1 MQGNP
6 LRLAAFAAGVS
17 ALLAACGGD
26 SSSAPTPPP
35 PPPPPPAP
43 LTVTGK
49 AATGAAMSGAA
60 ISATC
65 ATGTG
70 TAIAAADGS
79 YSLDV
84 TAGQLPCVLE
94 ATGADVGGATITLHS
109 VATGTTAQITPL
121 TELLIAQVT
130 GAEPVALMTSGNIAG
145 LSSTFSASNV
155 QAAQAL
161 VLTMLSDAGID
172 TSSLASGDLFTGTL
186 AAGSGTGYDGVLDA
200 LGQALV
206 VSGTTLGALTDT
218 VVAQSGGG
226 GGGTPAPDSTTSVLS
241 SELLLRA
248 ASPTCTTL
256 RSGSYW
262 MITSA
267 SNDGKALQHIT
278 VDAAAGTFTDQ
289 GDIYTLTPHGTCRYT
304 ITTPNG
310 DADLVVAP
318 SGVLVAR
325 TISDNSGNFVLSV
338 AVPQQTH
345 ALADFAGDW
354 NRIGSDTD
362 DAGTGWV
369 FGYGHATVA
378 VSGSGATVQ
387 VQKACTFQNNVATPD
402 CVENSSGSP
411 MPVRTLTLDTDGGAV
426 EHSAVGESGPWAD
439 KYFAYRAGN
448 GQWFEISAN
457 ISTPGTTG
465 DGSIGFGTRA
475 QPLALPEVGSTST
488 NWNVY
493 MNMATQVS
501 TVAIDANTHTIDSV
515 DATAG
520 TFARTT
526 GNVGA
531 ATHSETLAI
540 NNPIDGM
547 QFRDG
552 ATGVAT
558 SDGNT
563 TNVRRTYYLKVPGT
577 GVSVLL
583 QSYQAGITNTPRI
596 VMSVNQPAP

>member
-1 MQGNP
+1 
-6 LRLAAFAAGVS
+6 
-17 ALLAACGGD
+17 
-26 SSSAPTPPP
+26 
-35 PPPPPPAP
+35 

-60 ISATC
+60 IAATC

-70 TAIAAADGS
+70 TAVAAADGS

-109 VATGTTAQITPL
+109 VATGATAQITPL

-130 GAEPVALMTSGNIAG
+130 GADPAALTTSGNIAG

-155 QAAQAL
+155 QAAQTL
-161 VLTMLSDAGID
+161 LLTMLSDGGID
-172 TSSLASGDLFTGTL
+172 TSSLASGNLLTGTL

-226 GGGTPAPDSTTSVLS
+226 GGTAAPDSTRPVLS

-248 ASPTCTTL
+248 ASPTCTTP

-267 SNDGKALQHIT
+267 SNDGKAIQHIT

-289 GDIYTLTPHGTCRYT
+289 GDTDGT
-304 ITTPNG
+304 
-310 DADLVVAP
+310 
-318 SGVLVAR
+318 
-325 TISDNSGNFVLSV
+325 
-338 AVPQQTH
+338 
-345 ALADFAGDW
+345 
-354 NRIGSDTD
+354 
-362 DAGTGWV
+362 GTGWV

-378 VSGSGATVQ
+378 VSGSAATVQ

-411 MPVRTLTLDTDGGAV
+411 LPVRALTLDTVGGAV
-426 EHSAVGESGPWAD
+426 EHSAGGESGPWAD

-465 DGSIGFGTRA
+465 DGSIAFGTRA
-475 QPLALPEVGSTST
+475 QPLALPELGSAST

-493 MNMATQVS
+493 MSTATQVS

-531 ATHSETLAI
+531 PTHSETLAI